1 MSKPDKTLERFW
13 DMPQRDLLILLEAT
27 PAGLTSDEAKQRL
40 RLHGPNS
47 LVAESRFAPLIG
59 FLRFFANPLVLILLA
74 ASAISIVLGDHVVGA
89 IIIAIVLLS
98 VVVNFYM
105 EFQARHA
112 VEDIRKQVATTA
124 AVLRDGREQEL
135 PVAELVP
142 GDIIRLN
149 AGDLAPAD
157 ARLLDSKDLHV
168 RESALTGESLP
179 VDKAAGDLP
188 AGQHTIADASNSL
201 FLGTAVQTG
210 IGTAVIV
217 RTGKDTAFGAIAQRL
232 AMRPPETEFGR
243 GIRHFGMMIT
253 RVMMLL
259 VLFVL
264 LVNIVLH
271 RPLLESFL
279 FSVALAVGMTPEM
292 MPMIITISLAQGAR
306 RMARKKVLVKQLTAI
321 EDFGSVEILCSD
333 KTGTLTEGEIALD
346 RHVDVQGRDSD
357 DVLRFVYLNSYFQA
371 GIKSPLDDAILKYQR
386 PAITEYEKVDEIPF
400 DFNRKRLSVV
410 VRHGGED
417 LLITKGE
424 AESMFAICATV
435 TIDGVPQPFDES
447 RRAQATEILKKLSA
461 DGYRALGV
469 AFRKVEKQDAYA
481 VAAEQDMTLA
491 GFAAFLDPPKEG
503 IVAVLEALKKNGV
516 SVVIMTGDNQYVTQ
530 KVAHDVGLAADRMVT
545 GSQVDTMDDAALA
558 YQAEHGAIFARV
570 SPEQKNRVILG
581 LKARGHVVGYIGDG
595 INDAPS
601 LHTADVGISVMN
613 GVDVAKDAAKII
625 LLEKDLAV
633 LNEGVSPVGFRRQR
647 SVFQVIPGHG
657 GTGQHIRTTAG
668 IGHQPGV
675 RFSTSHQPGRLRRYA
690 ERSPH
695 GFDFRVSGSNQCGVT
710 TGRAGAGDCA
720 GDDVRRV
727 CRNRD
732 RYRRRCPSH
741 FSLRDYPRRRHTGF
755 SHGAGYARR
764 NADDLHDGPGTGGRK
779 DWRRPGRSLVAVAEG
794 CGARASTD
802 RRHDANHPRFCR
814 SRSGLCWGVPGKRGR
829 PAGSAGHGLSAA
841 CFGEGNRQQFSDY
854 PSAEPQSVRPPLPEM
869 PARLWCPMGRDA
881 PHHDRISI
889 LMRASCLTLAR
900 TH

>member
-1 MSKPDKTLERFW
+1 MSKPDKTLDRFW
-13 DMPQRDLLILLEAT
+13 DMPQPDLLRLLEAT
-27 PAGLTSDEAKQRL
+27 AAGLSSDEAKQRL

-47 LVAESRFAPLIG
+47 LVEESRFAPLIG

-74 ASAISIVLGDHVVGA
+74 ASAISIVLGDPVGGS

-98 VVVNFYM
+98 VVVNFYV

-142 GDIIRLN
+142 GDIVRLN
-149 AGDLAPAD
+149 AGDLVPAD
-157 ARLLDSKDLHV
+157 GRLLTAKDLHV

-188 AGQHTIADASNSL
+188 AGQHSMADAGNSV

-210 IGTAVIV
+210 IGDALIV
-217 RTGKDTAFGAIAQRL
+217 RTGQATAFGAIAQRL

-243 GIRHFGMMIT
+243 GIRHFGLMIT

-264 LVNIVLH
+264 LVNLVLH

-306 RMARKKVLVKQLTAI
+306 RMARKKVLVKQLAAI

-333 KTGTLTEGEIALD
+333 KTGTLTEGEITLD
-346 RHVDVQGRDSD
+346 RHVDVEGRDSD
-357 DVLRFVYLNSYFQA
+357 EVLRLVYVNSYFQA
-371 GIKSPLDDAILKYQR
+371 GIKSPLDDAILKHSR

-410 VRHGGED
+410 VRRGGD
-417 LLITKGE
+417 HLLITKGE
-424 AESMFAICATV
+424 AENLLAICATV
-435 TIDGVPQPFDES
+435 NVDGAPQPFDDS
-447 RRAQATEILKKLSA
+447 RRAQAAETFKKLSA
-461 DGYRALGV
+461 DGYRVLGV
-469 AFRKVEKQDAYA
+469 AVRKVEKQDAYA
-481 VAAEQDMTLA
+481 VAAEQAMTLA

-503 IVAVLEALKKNGV
+503 IAAVLEALKKNGV

-530 KVAHDVGLAADRMVT
+530 KVAHDVGLATDRMVT
-545 GSQVDTMDDAALA
+545 GAQVDTMDDAALA

-633 LNEGVSPVGFRRQR
+633 LNEGVIEGRRCFANIMKYIIMGTSSNFGNMFSMAAASLFLKFLPMLPTQILLNNFLYDMSQIAVPGDNVDPALLHRPKRWQIGFIRQFMTIMGPISSIYDFLTFGVLLWLFHAAANPALFR
-647 SVFQVIPGHG
+647 TGWFVESLATQTLVVFV
-657 GTGQHIRTTAG
+657 IRTAG
-668 IGHQPGV
+668 NPFKS
-675 RFSTSHQPGRLRRYA
+675 RPSGRLLGGVMA
-690 ERSPH
+690 
-695 GFDFRVSGSNQCGVT
+695 VSV
-710 TGRAGAGDCA
+710 AGAVLPYTPLGPWLGFTPLPLSLLGA
-720 GDDVRRV
+720 IALLALTYLFLVQGVKTWF
-727 CRNRD
+727 
-732 RYRRRCPSH
+732 YRRH
-741 FSLRDYPRRRHTGF
+741 AL
-755 SHGAGYARR
+755 
-764 NADDLHDGPGTGGRK
+764 L
-779 DWRRPGRSLVAVAEG
+779 
-794 CGARASTD
+794 
-802 RRHDANHPRFCR
+802 
-814 SRSGLCWGVPGKRGR
+814 
-829 PAGSAGHGLSAA
+829 
-841 CFGEGNRQQFSDY
+841 
-854 PSAEPQSVRPPLPEM
+854 
-869 PARLWCPMGRDA
+869 
-881 PHHDRISI
+881 
-889 LMRASCLTLAR
+889 
-900 TH
+900 